1 MSGSLLFT
9 IGTVL
14 NRAHD
19 EGLAVQVL
27 VEGQWL
33 CGQVGWLDA
42 QGVLLVAELDEH
54 AVVRLASV
62 SAVKVLAPSP
72 VRPRLEPAASTA
84 LSDAG
89 TGPTDPGH
97 RPSVGDV

>member
-19 EGLAVQVL
+19 EGLPVEVL
-27 VEGQWL
+27 VEGQWIG
-33 CGQVGWLDA
+33 GQVGWLDG
-42 QGVLLVAELDEH
+42 QGVLLVTDLDEH

-62 SAVKVLAPSP
+62 SAVKVLAASP
-72 VRPRLEPAASTA
+72 VRPTLAAVAST
-84 LSDAG
+84 
-89 TGPTDPGH
+89 TF
-97 RPSVGDV
+97 

>member
-9 IGTVL
+9 IGTAL
-14 NRAHD
+14 NRAHQ

-33 CGQVGWLDA
+33 GGQVAWQDA
-42 QGVLLVAELDEH
+42 QGVLLVTDMDEH
-54 AVVRLASV
+54 AIVRLTSI

-72 VRPRLEPAASTA
+72 VRPRLEATTSS
-84 LSDAG
+84 LL
-89 TGPTDPGH
+89 
-97 RPSVGDV
+97 